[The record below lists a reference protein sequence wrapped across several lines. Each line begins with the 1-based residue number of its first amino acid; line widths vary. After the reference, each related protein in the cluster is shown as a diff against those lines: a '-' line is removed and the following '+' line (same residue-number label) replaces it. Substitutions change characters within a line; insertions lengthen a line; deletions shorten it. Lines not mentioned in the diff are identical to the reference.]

1 MCVKKFHKLSVVES
15 GLGILGKINLFQER
29 LKVQN
34 DYIIYLYFKE
44 IILIL

>member
-34 DYIIYLYFKE
+34 ERHSEECIIYLYF
-44 IILIL
+44 